1 MVEGAVVVAVVV
13 EGRSTSSSSNR
24 GSSGSSGSSG
34 TQ

>member
-1 MVEGAVVVAVVV
+1 MVEGAVVVTVVV